1 MISVRSR
8 GKFGRNKLLHVRKR
22 NQTSNSSDPFINLSL
37 YLELLKAASHH
48 QDTTTVATL
57 TIEVIGGKGQV
68 GGSQMSAG
76 TTKETG
82 GEG

>member
-8 GKFGRNKLLHVRKR
+8 GKSGRSKQQHVRRR
-22 NQTSNSSDPFINLSL
+22 NQTSNSSDPFTNRSL
-37 YLELLKAASHH
+37 CLEVQKAPVHH
-48 QDTTTVATL
+48 QDTIVATL
-57 TIEVIGGKGQV
+57 TSETEVKGQV
-68 GGSQMSAG
+68 GAGQMSAG